1 MRSVAERLPRYA
13 ASAAGVLGLDQVTK
27 AWIER
32 SFDHSRVVPV
42 LGEWFQLRLVYNP
55 GAAFGLDLG
64 PYSRWIFLVIAVV
77 AVVTL
82 TRLAWTTAP
91 ADRLRLWALGLV
103 AGGATGNLFDRV
115 RSPLGV
121 VDFLDLGVGA
131 LRWPTFNL
139 ADIGVSLGAI
149 ALAVSFWLEDARRT
163 RVASTPS
170 TG

>member
-13 ASAAGVLGLDQVTK
+13 ASSAGVLALDLVTK

-82 TRLAWTTAP
+82 TRLAWTTP
-91 ADRLRLWALGLV
+91 PGDRLRLWALGLV
-103 AGGATGNLFDRV
+103 AGGAAGNLFDRV

-131 LRWPTFNL
+131 LRWPTFNV